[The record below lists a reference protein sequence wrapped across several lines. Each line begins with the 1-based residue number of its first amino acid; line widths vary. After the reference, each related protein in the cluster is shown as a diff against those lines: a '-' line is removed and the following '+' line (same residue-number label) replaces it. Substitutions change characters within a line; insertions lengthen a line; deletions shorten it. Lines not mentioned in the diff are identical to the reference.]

1 MANYYSIESKLN
13 KNVIDILGAAKAPGT
28 ALDSFTANSP
38 VSDNQLWEF
47 VLDPAG
53 TGYYFIKSKLSGN
66 VIDIEQGESTVGL
79 KDGALLDAFPQK
91 TAPPD
96 GPWEADNQ
104 LWQFVED
111 PAGSGYCFIMSRL
124 NGNVIDIQGASKALA
139 TPLDAY
145 PMKAQ
150 NTDNQLWKVVGG
162 SFPKTIS
169 TVADSNLGSNSNYIV
184 SSGCKPIYNVTVLF
198 DITQD
203 IVCKSVAP
211 PAPALCKPPSGSAE
225 NVVGFSF
232 QVNCYSQNGFTCAWQ
247 QYVMSFWQNGSG
259 GYNVVYGVNDWPVGG
274 GTSPLIN
281 TGFPTLVSLS
291 SAVLPAG
298 FQAFIGWDNN
308 AETTGMENSV
318 TGAFWELRDN
328 NGNQLGYAGQNLGA
342 NSSYVPFLAPITAFE
357 VNIVGPING
366 ESCVLSSGAG
376 YISYT
381 SLKPPIS
388 VGTSLP
394 GSCTET
400 GVVTCET
407 ANTFYGLMPQ
417 GSNLNL
423 KQSFEVSSDKPM
435 VRKEGKPRPS
445 VAVSAADMQKY
456 LAVKPKS

>member
-1 MANYYSIESKLN
+1 MANYYAIQSKLN
-13 KNVIDILGAAKAPGT
+13 NNVIDILGAATAPGT

-38 VSDNQLWEF
+38 ISDNQLWEF
-47 VLDPAG
+47 VDDPAG

-66 VIDIEQGESTVGL
+66 VIDIEQGNSTAGL
-79 KDGALLDAFPQK
+79 KDGALLDAYPQK
-91 TAPPD
+91 PINY
-96 GPWEADNQ
+96 PWEADNQ

-111 PAGSGYCFIMSRL
+111 PGGSGYCFIMSRL
-124 NGNVIDIQGASKALA
+124 NGNVVDIQGALKALA

-145 PMKAQ
+145 PMKAHG
-150 NTDNQLWKVVGG
+150 TDNQLWKVVGG
-162 SFPKTIS
+162 SFPKTVS

-184 SSGCKPIYNVTVLF
+184 SSSCNPLYNVTVLF

-203 IVCKSVAP
+203 MVCKSVAP
-211 PAPALCKPPSGSAE
+211 PSPKLCKPPSGSAE

-232 QVNCYSQNGFTCAWQ
+232 QVNCYSNKGFTCAWQ
-247 QYVMSFWQNGSG
+247 QYVMNFYQNSSG
-259 GYNVVYGVNDWPVGG
+259 GYTVVYGVNDWPASG
-274 GTSPLIN
+274 GTNPLIN
-281 TGFPTLVSLS
+281 TGYPTLATLP

-308 AETTGMENSV
+308 APTTGMENTV

-342 NSSYVPFLAPITAFE
+342 NSGYVPFLAPITAFE

-366 ESCVLSSGAG
+366 ESAVLSSGAG
-376 YISYT
+376 FISYT
-381 SLKPPIS
+381 ALKPPIS
-388 VGTSLP
+388 VGIALP
-394 GSCTET
+394 SGCTET

-423 KQSFEVSSDKPM
+423 KQSFEVNTTKPM

-445 VAVSAADMQKY
+445 VAVSVEDMQKL
-456 LAVKPKS
+456 LAVPPKS